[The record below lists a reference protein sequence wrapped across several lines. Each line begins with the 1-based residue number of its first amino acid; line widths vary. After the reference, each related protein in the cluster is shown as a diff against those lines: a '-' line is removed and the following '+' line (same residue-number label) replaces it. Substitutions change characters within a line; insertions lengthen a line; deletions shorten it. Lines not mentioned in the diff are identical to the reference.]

1 MQLTY
6 YNNKTDR
13 RYINKTLEQISRT
26 GHSNP
31 VTVKLIDNTTI
42 AHPTFMMRD
51 ADIYMT
57 ANYCYVDDLHRYY
70 YIDNIELSQ
79 GQAYLHCTEDVLM
92 TYKNDIPRLE
102 VIASRNE
109 IDYNLYQVD
118 NEMMVNNYPSVSRIE
133 FSKGFDKNKQN
144 FVLCV
149 IGDTTGG
156 ENNGN

>member
-13 RYINKTLEQISRT
+13 RYINKTLEQISLAN
-26 GHSNP
+26 HSNP
-31 VTVKLIDNTTI
+31 VTVKFIDNTTV

-51 ADIYMT
+51 VDIYMT

-79 GQAYLHCTEDVLM
+79 GYAYLHCIEDVLM
-92 TYKNDIPRLE
+92 TYKNEIPNLE

-118 NEMMVNNYPSVSRIE
+118 NEMMVNNYPSVERIE

-144 FVLCV
+144 FMLCV
-149 IGDTTGG
+149 IGDTSGG
-156 ENNGN
+156 ENSGN

>member
-13 RYINKTLEQISRT
+13 RYINKTIEQIALA

-31 VTVKLIDNTTI
+31 VTIKMIDNTTV

-51 ADIYMT
+51 VDIYMT

-70 YIDNIELSQ
+70 YIDNVELSQ
-79 GQAYLHCTEDVLM
+79 GYAYLHCTEDVLM
-92 TYKNDIPRLE
+92 TYKNEIPGLE

-118 NEMMVNNYPSVSRIE
+118 NEMMVNNYPSVERIE
-133 FSKGFDKNKQN
+133 FAKGFDKNKQN
-144 FVLCV
+144 FMLCV
-149 IGDTTGG
+149 IGDTSGG
-156 ENNGN
+156 ENSGN

>member
-1 MQLTY
+1 
-6 YNNKTDR
+6 
-13 RYINKTLEQISRT
+13 
-26 GHSNP
+26 
-31 VTVKLIDNTTI
+31 
-42 AHPTFMMRD
+42 
-51 ADIYMT
+51 
-57 ANYCYVDDLHRYY
+57 
-70 YIDNIELSQ
+70 
-79 GQAYLHCTEDVLM
+79 M